1 MADKKVDAATGE
13 VKLERGPALID
24 VISPMYKEAL
34 EEAAQEKEQARK
46 VLPDSYKEMLDKAV
60 EEKEC
65 QEHAPFIRIHCKPVY
80 NYQSVEFDWDIRAG
94 SSKSDMEALE
104 HNYELMLKMLVRV
117 SENAPQKEANK
128 PAAPVEEPA
137 SEKQK
142 EILRNFHID
151 FKPDITKKQAHAL
164 IKKSMDQEIF

>member
-13 VKLERGPALID
+13 IQTITRDCEENP
-24 VISPMYKEAL
+24 VI
-34 EEAAQEKEQARK
+34 
-46 VLPDSYKEMLDKAV
+46 
-60 EEKEC
+60 
-65 QEHAPFIRIHCKPVY
+65 HTIHCKPVY
-80 NYQSVEFDWDIRAG
+80 NYQSVEFDWDVHLHTTEEDWQTIEYIY
-94 SSKSDMEALE
+94 SKALE
-104 HNYELMLKMLVRV
+104 MLVRV
-117 SENAPQKEANK
+117 SQNAPQKEANK
-128 PAAPVEEPA
+128 PAAPVEELA

>member
-1 MADKKVDAATGE
+1 MADKKVDALTGE
-13 VKLERGPALID
+13 VQ
-24 VISPMYKEAL
+24 
-34 EEAAQEKEQARK
+34 EEKKYQYFDRNREEFDPDAQEDGCYVGIK
-46 VLPDSYKEMLDKAV
+46 V
-60 EEKEC
+60 
-65 QEHAPFIRIHCKPVY
+65 HCKPVY
-80 NYQSVEFDWDIRAG
+80 NYQSVEFDWVIPYG
-94 SSKSDMEALE
+94 STQEDLEEMEDF
-104 HNYELMLKMLVRV
+104 YTKMLQMLVRV
-117 SENAPQKEANK
+117 SQNAPQAEAKK

>member
-1 MADKKVDAATGE
+1 MADKKVDALTGE
-13 VKLERGPALID
+13 VK
-24 VISPMYKEAL
+24 
-34 EEAAQEKEQARK
+34 
-46 VLPDSYKEMLDKAV
+46 V
-60 EEKEC
+60 EEQPKLV
-65 QEHAPFIRIHCKPVY
+65 HVIHCKPVY
-80 NYQSVEFDWDIRAG
+80 NYQSVEFDWSIREG
-94 SSKSDMEALE
+94 QEEQDFEVVEHLYSRYLE
-104 HNYELMLKMLVRV
+104 MLVRV
-117 SENAPQKEANK
+117 SEKAPQKEANK

>member
-1 MADKKVDAATGE
+1 MANKKVDALTGE
-13 VKLERGPALID
+13 VNID
-24 VISPMYKEAL
+24 LMQECTVEAS
-34 EEAAQEKEQARK
+34 EEQKTFK
-46 VLPDSYKEMLDKAV
+46 
-60 EEKEC
+60 
-65 QEHAPFIRIHCKPVY
+65 IHCKPVY
-80 NYQSVEFDWDIRAG
+80 NYQSVEFDVEFLLNTVDFEECCERL
-94 SSKSDMEALE
+94 EAF
-104 HNYELMLKMLVRV
+104 YSRMLQMLVRV
-117 SENAPQKEANK
+117 SEKAPQGEAKK

>member
-1 MADKKVDAATGE
+1 MADKKVDATTGE
-13 VKLERGPALID
+13 V
-24 VISPMYKEAL
+24 
-34 EEAAQEKEQARK
+34 QEKGPIAMMTEMFQEQENK
-46 VLPDSYKEMLDKAV
+46 NPVL
-60 EEKEC
+60 
-65 QEHAPFIRIHCKPVY
+65 HTIHCKPVY
-80 NYQSVEFDWDIRAG
+80 NYQSVEFDWDVHINTIEEDWQTIEHIY
-94 SSKSDMEALE
+94 SKALE
-104 HNYELMLKMLVRV
+104 MLVRV
-117 SENAPQKEANK
+117 SQNAPQVEAKK